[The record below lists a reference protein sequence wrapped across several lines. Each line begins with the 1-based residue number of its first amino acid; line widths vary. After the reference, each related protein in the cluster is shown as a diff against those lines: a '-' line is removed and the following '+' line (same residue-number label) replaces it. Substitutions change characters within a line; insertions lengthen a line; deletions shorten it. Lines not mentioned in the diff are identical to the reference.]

1 MKVDRVAA
9 YHMWLCLSCGVGVFK
24 DQEHVISA
32 RQNNRDCAIST
43 VNVHVDIML
52 S

>member
-1 MKVDRVAA
+1 MATKIYVCVWA
-9 YHMWLCLSCGVGVFK
+9 VGVFK
-24 DQEHVISA
+24 DQEHVITA
-32 RQNNRDCAIST
+32 QQNNRDWAIST